1 MALHDD
7 GSFPYY
13 GATEQTP
20 AQIAAAQLAEQAYAA
35 EKAAKIA
42 AARAAVLSIDFDTA
56 TFSADIE
63 THDRCTTTKWC
74 NWHVNGMSIARS
86 GLTGEEEAILIEMA
100 KAWGRKNVPALKASA
115 LASCGSNKYARKMIL
130 WELGLGVVQ
139 F

>member
-13 GATEQTP
+13 GTAEQTP
-20 AQIAAAQLAEQAYAA
+20 EQLLAAQLAEKAYAA

-42 AARAAVLSIDFDTA
+42 AARAAILSIDFDTA

-63 THDRCTTTKWC
+63 TNDRCTTTKWC

-100 KAWGRKNVPALKASA
+100 KAWGRKNVPALKAAA
-115 LASCGSNKYARKMIL
+115 LAACGSNNYARKMVKF
-130 WELGLGVVQ
+130 ELGLGTVQ